1 MRIAVCLK
9 RVPATDGNIRLAPGG
24 QGLDFSLTDWVLNP
38 ADEYALETALRA
50 REALAASA
58 AGLAELLALSIGGDE
73 SEKIL
78 RHALAVGASEA
89 LLVRAPGL
97 DARAAA
103 RAATAAL
110 RPLAPALVFCGRSAA
125 DDGQGLF
132 PAALAEALDAA
143 HVTAACAF
151 EFSPD
156 GRRVLCRRR
165 VEDGE
170 ELIEATLP
178 AVVSCDRMPYELRT
192 PTLKARLDS
201 KKRPVGAKTPDELG
215 LDAGALA
222 ASLKL
227 LRHDPPPARQ
237 PKRIITG
244 PPREAAAELARILRA
259 EGELPLR

>member
-24 QGLDFSLTDWVLNP
+24 RDLDFSLSDWVLNP
-38 ADEYALETALRA
+38 ADECALETALRA
-50 REALAASA
+50 REETAASPDGGA
-58 AGLAELLALSIGGDE
+58 RLLALSVGGDE

-78 RHALAVGASEA
+78 RQALAVGADEA
-89 LLVRAPGL
+89 LLVRAPDL

-103 RAATAAL
+103 RAAAAAL
-110 RPLAPALVFCGRSAA
+110 KPLAPALVFCGRSAA

-143 HVTAACAF
+143 QVTAACAF

-156 GRRVLCRRR
+156 RRRILCRRR

-170 ELIEATLP
+170 ELIEAALP
-178 AVVSCDRMPYELRT
+178 AVVSCDRMPFELRT
-192 PTLKARLDS
+192 PALKARLDS
-201 KKRPVGAKTPDELG
+201 KKRPVAVKTPAELG
-215 LDAGALA
+215 LDAAALA
-222 ASLKL
+222 AALKL
-227 LRHDPPPARQ
+227 HCYDLPPVRK

-244 PPREAAAELARILRA
+244 PPREAARELVRILRA
-259 EGELPLR
+259 EGKLSAR